1 MREDDVAGLLKFD
14 KKMLRA
20 RMTSLKN
27 DKFLQVISTYILLI
41 SEIYYRVFFPQPWVN
56 LFSKTLSLRGKCLS
70 LDKNEIWYFVAKG

>member
-27 DKFLQVISTYILLI
+27 DKFLQVIRYMLWI
-41 SEIYYRVFFPQPWVN
+41 SEIYYRVFSRKLW
-56 LFSKTLSLRGKCLS
+56 
-70 LDKNEIWYFVAKG
+70 

>member
-27 DKFLQVISTYILLI
+27 DKFLQVISTYILWI
-41 SEIYYRVFFPQPWVN
+41 SEIYYRVFPQTLVN
-56 LFSKTLSLRGKCLS
+56 LFSETLSLGEKSLS
-70 LDKNEIWYFVAKG
+70 LEKK

>member
-27 DKFLQVISTYILLI
+27 DKFLQVISTYILWI
-41 SEIYYRVFFPQPWVN
+41 SEIYYRVFSPATLGNFVLKN
-56 LFSKTLSLRGKCLS
+56 LEFKGKML
-70 LDKNEIWYFVAKG
+70 EFR